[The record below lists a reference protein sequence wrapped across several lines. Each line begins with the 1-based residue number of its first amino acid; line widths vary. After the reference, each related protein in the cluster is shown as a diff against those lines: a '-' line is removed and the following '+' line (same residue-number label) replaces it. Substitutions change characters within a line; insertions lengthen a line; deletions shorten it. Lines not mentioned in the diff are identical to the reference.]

1 LELQTKNNKVI
12 ILYLLSY
19 FEFRFMTD
27 NVYKFL
33 ILELGIAIVDEK
45 NQLQSFKNFDEPVQ
59 SHLKIKNRDYVE
71 ISESLEFFK
80 VKPVLLQTNYPDI
93 IDYLRN
99 NAFNAEKISAVDER
113 QFQIDKFSFYKR
125 IYDSNQENHPG
136 QERNIVGDLREFSLK
151 WSSIRVQE
159 ASEQL
164 DLHISQSINA
174 LDEIDKILNTVGTRM
189 REWYGLHF
197 PELDNLL
204 QNIVTYASIVS
215 KVGKRDDITGDFLQG
230 LEIPENK
237 IEIILTTAKR
247 SKGGKITEENL
258 LILQSLANEVISL
271 AQIRKTL
278 EDHIDISMEE
288 ISPNLKELLTAT
300 VGARLI
306 AKAGSLKR
314 LASLSSSTIQILG
327 AEKALFRTLK
337 TGANPPKHGLLFQ
350 HPVIHSAPKWQRGKL
365 ARAISSKAAI
375 AARVDL
381 YSRNPESSNTLASKL
396 NDRITEIQE
405 KYKEPSEI
413 QQKQQQQNFK
423 RGDRDS
429 YTRNKG
435 KKYGRDRDRDRD
447 GDRDFKFKK
456 NKFKKRFHKSN
467 KK

>member
-1 LELQTKNNKVI
+1 
-12 ILYLLSY
+12 
-19 FEFRFMTD
+19 MTD

-45 NQLQSFKNFDEPVQ
+45 NQTQSFKKFLDPVK
-59 SHLKIKNRDYVE
+59 SHLRIKNRDYEE

-80 VKPVLLQTNYPDI
+80 VKPELLKTNYPELI
-93 IDYLRN
+93 EFLKN
-99 NAFNAEKISAVDER
+99 NTFNAEKIAEVEEK
-113 QFQIDKFSFYKR
+113 QFQIDKISSYKQMF
-125 IYDSNQENHPG
+125 DSYQQNHS
-136 QERNIVGDLREFSLK
+136 ELADDISGDLREFALK
-151 WSSIRVQE
+151 WSSIRVRE

-204 QNIVTYASIVS
+204 QNITTYANIVS
-215 KVGKRDDITGDFLQG
+215 KVGKREEITVEFLQT
-230 LEIPENK
+230 LEIPNNK
-237 IEIILTTAKR
+237 IEIIQMTANR

-278 EDHIDISMEE
+278 EDHIDITME
-288 ISPNLKELLTAT
+288 IIAPNLKELLTAT

-381 YSRNPESSNTLASKL
+381 YSLNPESNNTLASKL

-413 QQKQQQQNFK
+413 QQRQQQQNFK
-423 RGDRDS
+423 RSERDS

-435 KKYGRDRDRDRD
+435 KKYGRDRDRD
-447 GDRDFKFKK
+447 GDKDFKFKK

>member
-1 LELQTKNNKVI
+1 
-12 ILYLLSY
+12 
-19 FEFRFMTD
+19 M
-27 NVYKFL
+27 
-33 ILELGIAIVDEK
+33 
-45 NQLQSFKNFDEPVQ
+45 
-59 SHLKIKNRDYVE
+59 
-71 ISESLEFFK
+71 
-80 VKPVLLQTNYPDI
+80 
-93 IDYLRN
+93 
-99 NAFNAEKISAVDER
+99 
-113 QFQIDKFSFYKR
+113 
-125 IYDSNQENHPG
+125 
-136 QERNIVGDLREFSLK
+136 
-151 WSSIRVQE
+151 
-159 ASEQL
+159 
-164 DLHISQSINA
+164 
-174 LDEIDKILNTVGTRM
+174 
-189 REWYGLHF
+189 
-197 PELDNLL
+197 DNLL

-215 KVGKRDDITGDFLQG
+215 KVGKREEITGDFLQSM
-230 LEIPENK
+230 EIPENK
-237 IEIILTTAKR
+237 VEIILTTAKR

-278 EDHIDISMEE
+278 EDHIEACMEE

-381 YSRNPESSNTLASKL
+381 YSRNPEASNTLASKL

-413 QQKQQQQNFK
+413 QQRQQQQNFN
-423 RGDRDS
+423 RGDRNS

-435 KKYGRDRDRDRD
+435 KKYGRDRDRDGD

>member
-1 LELQTKNNKVI
+1 
-12 ILYLLSY
+12 
-19 FEFRFMTD
+19 MTD

-45 NQLQSFKNFDEPVQ
+45 NQTQSFKKFLDPVK
-59 SHLKIKNRDYVE
+59 SHLRIKNRDYEE

-80 VKPVLLQTNYPDI
+80 VKPELLKTNYPELI
-93 IDYLRN
+93 EFLKN
-99 NAFNAEKISAVDER
+99 NTFNAEKIAEVEEK
-113 QFQIDKFSFYKR
+113 QFQIDKISSYKQMF
-125 IYDSNQENHPG
+125 DSYQQNHS
-136 QERNIVGDLREFSLK
+136 ELADDISGDLREFALK
-151 WSSIRVQE
+151 WSSIRVRE

-204 QNIVTYASIVS
+204 QNITTYANIVS
-215 KVGKRDDITGDFLQG
+215 KVGKREEITVEFLQT
-230 LEIPENK
+230 LEIPNNK
-237 IEIILTTAKR
+237 IEIIQMTANR

-278 EDHIDISMEE
+278 EDHIDITME
-288 ISPNLKELLTAT
+288 IIAPNLKELLTAT

-381 YSRNPESSNTLASKL
+381 YSRNPESSNALASKL

-413 QQKQQQQNFK
+413 QQRQQQQNFK
-423 RGDRDS
+423 RSERDS

-435 KKYGRDRDRDRD
+435 KKYGRDRNRD

>member
-1 LELQTKNNKVI
+1 
-12 ILYLLSY
+12 
-19 FEFRFMTD
+19 MTD

-45 NQLQSFKNFDEPVQ
+45 NQTQSFKKFLDPVK
-59 SHLKIKNRDYVE
+59 SHLRIKNRDYEE

-80 VKPVLLQTNYPDI
+80 VKPELLQTNYPELI
-93 IDYLRN
+93 EFLKN
-99 NAFNAEKISAVDER
+99 NTFNAEKIAEVEEK
-113 QFQIDKFSFYKR
+113 QFQIDKISSYKQMF
-125 IYDSNQENHPG
+125 DSYQQNHS
-136 QERNIVGDLREFSLK
+136 ELADDISGDLREFALK
-151 WSSIRVQE
+151 WSSIRVRE

-204 QNIVTYASIVS
+204 QNITTYANIVS
-215 KVGKRDDITGDFLQG
+215 KVGKREEITVEFLQT
-230 LEIPENK
+230 LEIPNNK
-237 IEIILTTAKR
+237 IEIIQMTANR

-278 EDHIDISMEE
+278 EDHIDITME
-288 ISPNLKELLTAT
+288 IIAPNLKELLTAT

-381 YSRNPESSNTLASKL
+381 YSRNPESSNALASKL

-413 QQKQQQQNFK
+413 QQRQQQQNFK
-423 RGDRDS
+423 RSERDS

-435 KKYGRDRDRDRD
+435 KKYGRDRDRD
-447 GDRDFKFKK
+447 GDKDFKFKK

>member
-1 LELQTKNNKVI
+1 
-12 ILYLLSY
+12 
-19 FEFRFMTD
+19 MTD

-45 NQLQSFKNFDEPVQ
+45 NQTQSFKKFPDPIK
-59 SHLKIKNRDYVE
+59 SHLKIKNRDFEE

-80 VKPVLLQTNYPDI
+80 VKPELLQTNYPEL
-93 IDYLRN
+93 IDYLKN
-99 NAFNAEKISAVDER
+99 NMINAEMISDVDEK
-113 QFQIDKFSFYKR
+113 QFQIDKIKFYSPM
-125 IYDSNQENHPG
+125 YGSNPQDHPG
-136 QERNIVGDLREFSLK
+136 LVGIISDDLREFALK

-204 QNIVTYASIVS
+204 QNITTYANIVS
-215 KVGKRDDITGDFLQG
+215 KVGKREELTGEFLKT
-230 LEIPENK
+230 LDIPENK
-237 IEIILTTAKR
+237 IEIILMTASR

-258 LILQSLANEVISL
+258 LILQSLANQVISL
-271 AQIRKTL
+271 ALIRKTL
-278 EDHIDISMEE
+278 EDHIDLSMEM

-396 NDRITEIQE
+396 NDRISEIQE

-413 QQKQQQQNFK
+413 QQRQQQQNFK

-435 KKYGRDRDRDRD
+435 KKYGRDRDRDGDR
-447 GDRDFKFKK
+447 DRDFKFKK
-456 NKFKKRFHKSN
+456 NKFKKKFHKSN

>member
-1 LELQTKNNKVI
+1 
-12 ILYLLSY
+12 
-19 FEFRFMTD
+19 MTD

-45 NQLQSFKNFDEPVQ
+45 NQTQSFKKFLDPVK
-59 SHLKIKNRDYVE
+59 SHLRIKNRDYEE

-80 VKPVLLQTNYPDI
+80 VKPELLKTNYPELI
-93 IDYLRN
+93 EFLKN
-99 NAFNAEKISAVDER
+99 NTFNAEKIAEVEEK
-113 QFQIDKFSFYKR
+113 QFQIDKISSYKQMF
-125 IYDSNQENHPG
+125 DSYQQNHS
-136 QERNIVGDLREFSLK
+136 ELADDISGDLREFALK
-151 WSSIRVQE
+151 WSSIRVRE

-204 QNIVTYASIVS
+204 QNITTYANIVS
-215 KVGKRDDITGDFLQG
+215 KVGKREEITVEFLQT
-230 LEIPENK
+230 LEIPNNK
-237 IEIILTTAKR
+237 IEIIQMTANR

-278 EDHIDISMEE
+278 EDHIDITME
-288 ISPNLKELLTAT
+288 IIAPNLKELLTAT

-381 YSRNPESSNTLASKL
+381 YSRNPESSNALASKL

-413 QQKQQQQNFK
+413 QQRQQQQNFK
-423 RGDRDS
+423 RSERDS

-435 KKYGRDRDRDRD
+435 KKYGRDRDRD
-447 GDRDFKFKK
+447 GDKDFKFKK

>member
-1 LELQTKNNKVI
+1 
-12 ILYLLSY
+12 
-19 FEFRFMTD
+19 MTD

-45 NQLQSFKNFDEPVQ
+45 NQTQSFKKFLDPVK
-59 SHLKIKNRDYVE
+59 SHLRIKNRDYEE

-80 VKPVLLQTNYPDI
+80 VKPELLKTNYPELI
-93 IDYLRN
+93 EFLKN
-99 NAFNAEKISAVDER
+99 NTFNAEKIAEVEEK
-113 QFQIDKFSFYKR
+113 QFQIDKISSYKQMF
-125 IYDSNQENHPG
+125 DSYQQNHS
-136 QERNIVGDLREFSLK
+136 ELADDISGDLREFALK
-151 WSSIRVQE
+151 WSSIRVRE

-204 QNIVTYASIVS
+204 QNITTYANIVS
-215 KVGKRDDITGDFLQG
+215 KVGKREEITVEFLQT
-230 LEIPENK
+230 LEIPNNK
-237 IEIILTTAKR
+237 IEIIQMTANR

-278 EDHIDISMEE
+278 EDHIDITME
-288 ISPNLKELLTAT
+288 IIAPNLKELLTAT

-381 YSRNPESSNTLASKL
+381 YSRNPESSNALASKL

-413 QQKQQQQNFK
+413 QQRQPQQNFK
-423 RGDRDS
+423 RSERDS

-435 KKYGRDRDRDRD
+435 KKYGRDRDRD
-447 GDRDFKFKK
+447 GDKDFKFKK

>member
-1 LELQTKNNKVI
+1 
-12 ILYLLSY
+12 
-19 FEFRFMTD
+19 MTD

-33 ILELGIAIVDEK
+33 VLELGIAIVDEK
-45 NQLQSFKNFDEPVQ
+45 NQIQSFKKFHEPVQ
-59 SHLKIKNRDYVE
+59 SHFKIKNRDYAE

-80 VKPVLLQTNYPDI
+80 VKPDLLQTNYPEI
-93 IDYLRN
+93 IDHLRIN
-99 NAFNAEKISAVDER
+99 SFNSEKISALEER
-113 QFQIDKFSFYKR
+113 QFQVDKISLYTR
-125 IYDSNQENHPG
+125 MYDSNQQDHSDLG
-136 QERNIVGDLREFSLK
+136 RKVLDDLREFSLK

-204 QNIVTYASIVS
+204 QNIVTYANIVS
-215 KVGKRDDITGDFLQG
+215 KVGKREEITGDFLQS

-258 LILQSLANEVISL
+258 LILKSLANEVISL

-278 EDHIDISMEE
+278 EDHIDVSMEE

-413 QQKQQQQNFK
+413 QQRQQQQNFK
-423 RGDRDS
+423 RGDRNS

-435 KKYGRDRDRDRD
+435 KKYGRDRDRDGERE
-447 GDRDFKFKK
+447 RDFKFKK
-456 NKFKKRFHKSN
+456 NKFKKRFNKSN

>member
-1 LELQTKNNKVI
+1 
-12 ILYLLSY
+12 
-19 FEFRFMTD
+19 MTD

-45 NQLQSFKNFDEPVQ
+45 NQTQSFKKFLDPVK
-59 SHLKIKNRDYVE
+59 SHLRIKNRDYEE

-80 VKPVLLQTNYPDI
+80 VKPELLKTNYPELI
-93 IDYLRN
+93 EFLKN
-99 NAFNAEKISAVDER
+99 NTFNAEKIAEVEEK
-113 QFQIDKFSFYKR
+113 QFQIDKISSYKQMF
-125 IYDSNQENHPG
+125 DSYQQNHS
-136 QERNIVGDLREFSLK
+136 ELADDISGDLREFALK
-151 WSSIRVQE
+151 WSSIRVRE

-204 QNIVTYASIVS
+204 QNITTYANIVS
-215 KVGKRDDITGDFLQG
+215 KVGKREEITVEFLQT
-230 LEIPENK
+230 LEIPNNK
-237 IEIILTTAKR
+237 IEIIQMTANR

-278 EDHIDISMEE
+278 EDHIDTTMEMV
-288 ISPNLKELLTAT
+288 SPNLKELLTAT

-381 YSRNPESSNTLASKL
+381 YSRNPESSNALASKL

-413 QQKQQQQNFK
+413 QQRQQQQNFK
-423 RGDRDS
+423 RSERDS

-435 KKYGRDRDRDRD
+435 KKYGRDRDRD
-447 GDRDFKFKK
+447 GDKDFKFKK

>member
-1 LELQTKNNKVI
+1 
-12 ILYLLSY
+12 
-19 FEFRFMTD
+19 MTD

-45 NQLQSFKNFDEPVQ
+45 NQTQSFKKFHDPIK
-59 SHLKIKNRDYVE
+59 SHLKIKNRDFEE

-80 VKPVLLQTNYPDI
+80 VKPELLQTNYHEL
-93 IDYLRN
+93 IDYLKN
-99 NAFNAEKISAVDER
+99 NMFNAEMISDVDEK
-113 QFQIDKFSFYKR
+113 QFQIDKNKLYLPM
-125 IYDSNQENHPG
+125 YGSNPQDHPSLAG
-136 QERNIVGDLREFSLK
+136 SMSDDLREFALK

-204 QNIVTYASIVS
+204 QNITTYANIVS
-215 KVGKRDDITGDFLQG
+215 KVGKREELTGEFLKS
-230 LEIPENK
+230 LDIPENK
-237 IEIILTTAKR
+237 IEIILMTASR

-258 LILQSLANEVISL
+258 LILQSLANQVISL
-271 AQIRKTL
+271 TLIRKTL
-278 EDHIDISMEE
+278 EDHIDLSMEM

-396 NDRITEIQE
+396 NDRISEIQE

-413 QQKQQQQNFK
+413 QQRQQQQNFK

-435 KKYGRDRDRDRD
+435 KKYGRDRDRDGDR
-447 GDRDFKFKK
+447 DRDFKFKK
-456 NKFKKRFHKSN
+456 NKFKKKFHKSN

>member
-1 LELQTKNNKVI
+1 
-12 ILYLLSY
+12 
-19 FEFRFMTD
+19 MTD

-45 NQLQSFKNFDEPVQ
+45 NQTQSFKKFLDPVK
-59 SHLKIKNRDYVE
+59 SHLRIKNRDYEE

-80 VKPVLLQTNYPDI
+80 VKPELLKTNYPELI
-93 IDYLRN
+93 EFLKN
-99 NAFNAEKISAVDER
+99 NTFNAEKIAEVEEK
-113 QFQIDKFSFYKR
+113 QFQIDKISSYKQMF
-125 IYDSNQENHPG
+125 DSYQQNHS
-136 QERNIVGDLREFSLK
+136 ELADDISGDLREFALK
-151 WSSIRVQE
+151 WSSIRVRE

-204 QNIVTYASIVS
+204 QNITTYANIVS
-215 KVGKRDDITGDFLQG
+215 KVGKREEITVEFLQT
-230 LEIPENK
+230 LEIPNNK
-237 IEIILTTAKR
+237 IEIIQMTANR

-278 EDHIDISMEE
+278 EDHIDTTMEMV
-288 ISPNLKELLTAT
+288 SPNLKELLTAT
-300 VGARLI
+300 VGARII

-381 YSRNPESSNTLASKL
+381 YSRNPESSNALASKL

-413 QQKQQQQNFK
+413 QQRQQQQNFK
-423 RGDRDS
+423 RSERDS

-435 KKYGRDRDRDRD
+435 KKYGRDRDRD
-447 GDRDFKFKK
+447 GDKDFKFKK

>member
-1 LELQTKNNKVI
+1 
-12 ILYLLSY
+12 
-19 FEFRFMTD
+19 MTD

-45 NQLQSFKNFDEPVQ
+45 NQTQSFKKFLDPVK
-59 SHLKIKNRDYVE
+59 SHLRIKNRDYEE

-80 VKPVLLQTNYPDI
+80 VKPELLKTNYPELI
-93 IDYLRN
+93 EFLKN
-99 NAFNAEKISAVDER
+99 NTFNAEKIAEVEEK
-113 QFQIDKFSFYKR
+113 QFQIDKISSYKQMF
-125 IYDSNQENHPG
+125 DSYQQNHS
-136 QERNIVGDLREFSLK
+136 ELADDISGDLREFALK
-151 WSSIRVQE
+151 WSSIRVRE

-204 QNIVTYASIVS
+204 QNITTYANIVS
-215 KVGKRDDITGDFLQG
+215 KVGKREEITVEFLQT
-230 LEIPENK
+230 LEIPNNK
-237 IEIILTTAKR
+237 IEIIQMTANR

-278 EDHIDISMEE
+278 EDHIDITME
-288 ISPNLKELLTAT
+288 IIAPNLKELLTAT

-381 YSRNPESSNTLASKL
+381 YSRNPESSNALASKL

-413 QQKQQQQNFK
+413 QQRQQQQNFK
-423 RGDRDS
+423 RNERDS

-435 KKYGRDRDRDRD
+435 KKYGRDRDRD
-447 GDRDFKFKK
+447 GDKDFKFKK

>member
-1 LELQTKNNKVI
+1 
-12 ILYLLSY
+12 
-19 FEFRFMTD
+19 MTD

-45 NQLQSFKNFDEPVQ
+45 NQTQSFKKFLDPVK
-59 SHLKIKNRDYVE
+59 SHLRIKNRDYEE

-80 VKPVLLQTNYPDI
+80 VKPELLQTNYPELI
-93 IDYLRN
+93 EFLN
-99 NAFNAEKISAVDER
+99 NNTFNAEKIAEVEEK
-113 QFQIDKFSFYKR
+113 QFQIDKISSYKKMF
-125 IYDSNQENHPG
+125 DSYQQNHP
-136 QERNIVGDLREFSLK
+136 ELANDISGDLREFALK
-151 WSSIRVQE
+151 WSSIRVRE

-204 QNIVTYASIVS
+204 QNITTYANIVS
-215 KVGKRDDITGDFLQG
+215 KVGKREEITVEFLQT
-230 LEIPENK
+230 LEIPDNK
-237 IEIILTTAKR
+237 IEIIQMTANR

-278 EDHIDISMEE
+278 EDHIDTTMEMV
-288 ISPNLKELLTAT
+288 SPNLKELLTAT

-381 YSRNPESSNTLASKL
+381 YSLNPESNNTLASKL

-413 QQKQQQQNFK
+413 QQRQQQQNFK
-423 RGDRDS
+423 RNERDS

-435 KKYGRDRDRDRD
+435 KKYGRDRDRD
-447 GDRDFKFKK
+447 GDKDFKFKK

>member
-1 LELQTKNNKVI
+1 LKFRNNKVI

-19 FEFRFMTD
+19 LEFRFMTD

-45 NQLQSFKNFDEPVQ
+45 NQIQFFKKFQDPVK
-59 SHLKIKNRDYVE
+59 SHIKIKNRDYEE
-71 ISESLEFFK
+71 ISESLDFFT
-80 VKPVLLQTNYPDI
+80 VKPEILQTNSPEL
-93 IDYLRN
+93 IDYLKN
-99 NAFNAEKISAVDER
+99 NEFNAEKISDVDEK
-113 QFQIDKFSFYKR
+113 QFQVDKINLYIQMYS
-125 IYDSNQENHPG
+125 SNQPDHSEISG
-136 QERNIVGDLREFSLK
+136 NISDDLREFALK

-204 QNIVTYASIVS
+204 QNITTYANIVS
-215 KVGKRDDITGDFLQG
+215 KVGKREEITVEFLQT
-230 LEIPENK
+230 LDIPENK
-237 IEIILTTAKR
+237 IEIILMTANR
-247 SKGGKITEENL
+247 SKGGKITEDNL

-278 EDHIDISMEE
+278 EEHIDISMEV
-288 ISPNLKELLTAT
+288 ISPNLKELLTST

-381 YSRNPESSNTLASKL
+381 YSSNPESSNALASKL

-413 QQKQQQQNFK
+413 QQRQQQQNFK

-435 KKYGRDRDRDRD
+435 KKYGRDRDRNSD
-447 GDRDFKFKK
+447 GDRGFKFKK
-456 NKFKKRFHKSN
+456 NKFKKKFHKSN

>member
-1 LELQTKNNKVI
+1 
-12 ILYLLSY
+12 
-19 FEFRFMTD
+19 MTD

-45 NQLQSFKNFDEPVQ
+45 NQTQSFKKFHDPIK
-59 SHLKIKNRDYVE
+59 SHLKIKNRDFEE

-80 VKPVLLQTNYPDI
+80 VKPELLQTNYHEL
-93 IDYLRN
+93 IDYLKN
-99 NAFNAEKISAVDER
+99 NMFNAEMISDVDEK
-113 QFQIDKFSFYKR
+113 QFQIDKIKFYSPM
-125 IYDSNQENHPG
+125 YGSNPLDHPG
-136 QERNIVGDLREFSLK
+136 LVGSMSDDLREFALK

-204 QNIVTYASIVS
+204 QNITTYANIVS
-215 KVGKRDDITGDFLQG
+215 KVGKREELTGEFLKT
-230 LEIPENK
+230 LDIPENK
-237 IEIILTTAKR
+237 IEIILMTASR

-258 LILQSLANEVISL
+258 LILQSVANQVISL
-271 AQIRKTL
+271 ALIRKTL
-278 EDHIDISMEE
+278 EDHIDLSMEM

-396 NDRITEIQE
+396 NDRISEIQE

-413 QQKQQQQNFK
+413 QQRQQQQNFK

-435 KKYGRDRDRDRD
+435 KKYGRDRDRDGDR
-447 GDRDFKFKK
+447 DRDFKFKK
-456 NKFKKRFHKSN
+456 NKFKKKFHKSN

>member
-1 LELQTKNNKVI
+1 MQLRNNKVI

-19 FEFRFMTD
+19 LEFRFMTD

-45 NQLQSFKNFDEPVQ
+45 NQTQSFKKFYDPIV
-59 SHLKIKNRDYVE
+59 SHLKIKNRDYEE

-80 VKPVLLQTNYPDI
+80 VKPELLQTNYPELI
-93 IDYLRN
+93 EYLKN
-99 NAFNAEKISAVDER
+99 NTFNAEKIPDGDEK
-113 QFQIDKFSFYKR
+113 QLQIGKIRLYTQMYGTNSQDHSE
-125 IYDSNQENHPG
+125 IVSNISGE
-136 QERNIVGDLREFSLK
+136 IREFALK

-204 QNIVTYASIVS
+204 QNIATYANIVS
-215 KVGKRDDITGDFLQG
+215 KVGKRDEITVEFLQT
-230 LEIPENK
+230 LDIPENK
-237 IEIILTTAKR
+237 IEIIRMTANR
-247 SKGGKITEENL
+247 SKGGKITEDNL

-278 EDHIDISMEE
+278 EDHIDISMEM

-381 YSRNPESSNTLASKL
+381 YSRNPESSNALASKL

-447 GDRDFKFKK
+447 GDKDFKFKK

>member
-1 LELQTKNNKVI
+1 
-12 ILYLLSY
+12 
-19 FEFRFMTD
+19 MTN

-33 ILELGIAIVDEK
+33 IFELGIAIVDEK
-45 NQLQSFKNFDEPVQ
+45 NQIQSFKKFLDPVT
-59 SHLKIKNRDYVE
+59 SHLRIKNRDYEE

-80 VKPVLLQTNYPDI
+80 VKPELLKTNYPELI
-93 IDYLRN
+93 EFLKN
-99 NAFNAEKISAVDER
+99 NTFNAEKIAEVEEK
-113 QFQIDKFSFYKR
+113 QFQIDKISSYKQMF
-125 IYDSNQENHPG
+125 DSYQQNHS
-136 QERNIVGDLREFSLK
+136 ELADDISGDLREFALK
-151 WSSIRVQE
+151 WSSIRVRE

-204 QNIVTYASIVS
+204 QNITTYANIVS
-215 KVGKRDDITGDFLQG
+215 KVGKREEITVEFLQT
-230 LEIPENK
+230 LEIPNNK
-237 IEIILTTAKR
+237 IEIIQMTANR

-278 EDHIDISMEE
+278 EDHIDITME
-288 ISPNLKELLTAT
+288 IIAPNLKELLTAT

-381 YSRNPESSNTLASKL
+381 YSRNPESSNALASKL

-413 QQKQQQQNFK
+413 QQRQQQQNFK
-423 RGDRDS
+423 RNERDS

-435 KKYGRDRDRDRD
+435 KKYGRDRDRD
-447 GDRDFKFKK
+447 GDKDFKFKK

>member
-1 LELQTKNNKVI
+1 MQSRNNKVI

-19 FEFRFMTD
+19 LEFKFMTD

-45 NQLQSFKNFDEPVQ
+45 NQPQSFKKFHDPIK
-59 SHLKIKNRDYVE
+59 SHLKIKSREFEE

-80 VKPVLLQTNYPDI
+80 VKPEVLQTNYPEL
-93 IDYLRN
+93 IDYLKN
-99 NAFNAEKISAVDER
+99 NMFNAEIISDVEEK
-113 QFQIDKFSFYKR
+113 QFQIDKIRYYISMYG
-125 IYDSNQENHPG
+125 SNPQDPPD
-136 QERNIVGDLREFSLK
+136 QVGTLSDDLRQFALK

-164 DLHISQSINA
+164 DLHISQSING
-174 LDEIDKILNTVGTRM
+174 LDEIDKIINTVGTRM

-204 QNIVTYASIVS
+204 QNITTYANIVS
-215 KVGKRDDITGDFLQG
+215 KVGKREELTGEFLQT
-230 LEIPENK
+230 LDIPENK
-237 IEIILTTAKR
+237 IEIILMAANR

-271 AQIRKTL
+271 AHIRKTL
-278 EDHIDISMEE
+278 EDHIDLSMEM

-413 QQKQQQQNFK
+413 QQRQQQQNFK

-435 KKYGRDRDRDRD
+435 KKYGRDRDRD

>member
-1 LELQTKNNKVI
+1 
-12 ILYLLSY
+12 
-19 FEFRFMTD
+19 MTH

-45 NQLQSFKNFDEPVQ
+45 NQTQSFKKFLDPVK
-59 SHLKIKNRDYVE
+59 SHLRIKNRDYEE

-80 VKPVLLQTNYPDI
+80 VKPELLKTNYPELI
-93 IDYLRN
+93 EFLKN
-99 NAFNAEKISAVDER
+99 NTFNAEKIAEVEEK
-113 QFQIDKFSFYKR
+113 QFQIDKISSYKQMF
-125 IYDSNQENHPG
+125 DSYQQNHS
-136 QERNIVGDLREFSLK
+136 ELADDISGDLREFALK
-151 WSSIRVQE
+151 WSSIRVRE

-204 QNIVTYASIVS
+204 QNITTYANIVS
-215 KVGKRDDITGDFLQG
+215 KVGKREEITVEFLQT
-230 LEIPENK
+230 LEIPNNK
-237 IEIILTTAKR
+237 IEIIQMTANR

-278 EDHIDISMEE
+278 EDHIDITME
-288 ISPNLKELLTAT
+288 IIAPNLKELLTAT

-381 YSRNPESSNTLASKL
+381 YSRNPESSNALASKL

-413 QQKQQQQNFK
+413 QQRQQQQNFK
-423 RGDRDS
+423 RSERDS

-435 KKYGRDRDRDRD
+435 KKYGRDRDRD
-447 GDRDFKFKK
+447 GDKDFKFKK

>member
-1 LELQTKNNKVI
+1 
-12 ILYLLSY
+12 
-19 FEFRFMTD
+19 MTD

-45 NQLQSFKNFDEPVQ
+45 NQTQSFKKFHDPIK
-59 SHLKIKNRDYVE
+59 SHLKIKNRDFEE
-71 ISESLEFFK
+71 ISESLEFFT
-80 VKPVLLQTNYPDI
+80 VKPELLQTNYQEL
-93 IDYLRN
+93 IDYLKN
-99 NAFNAEKISAVDER
+99 NMFNAEMISDVDEK
-113 QFQIDKFSFYKR
+113 QFQIDKIKFYLPM
-125 IYDSNQENHPG
+125 YGSNPQDHPSL
-136 QERNIVGDLREFSLK
+136 VGSMSDDLREFALK

-204 QNIVTYASIVS
+204 QNITTYANIVS
-215 KVGKRDDITGDFLQG
+215 KVGKREELTGEFLKT
-230 LEIPENK
+230 LDIPENK
-237 IEIILTTAKR
+237 IEIILMTASR

-258 LILQSLANEVISL
+258 LILQSLANQVISL
-271 AQIRKTL
+271 TLIRKNL
-278 EDHIDISMEE
+278 EDHIDLSMEM

-396 NDRITEIQE
+396 NDRISEIQE

-413 QQKQQQQNFK
+413 QQRQQQQNFK

-435 KKYGRDRDRDRD
+435 KKYGRDRDRDGDR
-447 GDRDFKFKK
+447 DRDFKFKK
-456 NKFKKRFHKSN
+456 NKFKKKFHKSN

>member
-1 LELQTKNNKVI
+1 
-12 ILYLLSY
+12 
-19 FEFRFMTD
+19 MTD

-45 NQLQSFKNFDEPVQ
+45 NQTQSFKKFLDPVK
-59 SHLKIKNRDYVE
+59 SHLRIKNRDYEE

-80 VKPVLLQTNYPDI
+80 VKPELLKTNYPELI
-93 IDYLRN
+93 EFLKN
-99 NAFNAEKISAVDER
+99 NTFNAEKIAEVEEK
-113 QFQIDKFSFYKR
+113 QFQIDKISSYKQMFDPYQQYHSELADD
-125 IYDSNQENHPG
+125 IS
-136 QERNIVGDLREFSLK
+136 GDLREFALK
-151 WSSIRVQE
+151 WSSIRVRE

-204 QNIVTYASIVS
+204 QNITTYANIVS
-215 KVGKRDDITGDFLQG
+215 KVGKREEITVEFLQT
-230 LEIPENK
+230 LEIPNNK
-237 IEIILTTAKR
+237 IEIIQMTANR

-278 EDHIDISMEE
+278 EDHIDTTMEI

-381 YSRNPESSNTLASKL
+381 YSRNPESSNALASKL

-413 QQKQQQQNFK
+413 QQRQQQQNFK
-423 RGDRDS
+423 RNERDS

-435 KKYGRDRDRDRD
+435 KKYGRDRDRD
-447 GDRDFKFKK
+447 GDKDFKFKK

>member
-1 LELQTKNNKVI
+1 
-12 ILYLLSY
+12 
-19 FEFRFMTD
+19 MTD

-45 NQLQSFKNFDEPVQ
+45 NQTQSFKKFHDPIK
-59 SHLKIKNRDYVE
+59 SHLKIKNRDFEE

-80 VKPVLLQTNYPDI
+80 VKPELLQTNYQEL
-93 IDYLRN
+93 IDYLKN
-99 NAFNAEKISAVDER
+99 NMFNAEMISDVDEK
-113 QFQIDKFSFYKR
+113 QFQIDKIKFYLPM
-125 IYDSNQENHPG
+125 YGSNPQDHPSL
-136 QERNIVGDLREFSLK
+136 VGSMSDDLREFALK

-204 QNIVTYASIVS
+204 QNITTYANIVS
-215 KVGKRDDITGDFLQG
+215 KVGKREELTGEFLKT
-230 LEIPENK
+230 LDIPENK
-237 IEIILTTAKR
+237 IEIILMTASR

-258 LILQSLANEVISL
+258 LILQSLANQVISL
-271 AQIRKTL
+271 TLIRKNL
-278 EDHIDISMEE
+278 EDHIDLSMEM

-396 NDRITEIQE
+396 NDRISEIQE

-413 QQKQQQQNFK
+413 QQRQQQQNFK

-435 KKYGRDRDRDRD
+435 KKYGRDRDRDGDR
-447 GDRDFKFKK
+447 DRDFKFKK
-456 NKFKKRFHKSN
+456 NKFKKKFHKSN